1 MEELWIGD
9 NLLAFDGTVLELFG
23 HPATPSS
30 RWHVRALDLEVGAPD
45 KKGRRMLQLRATT
58 KHSGRL
64 GLEVPPEDW
73 SAVEPFLD
81 RVLAAMG

>member
-1 MEELWIGD
+1 MDELWIGD

-30 RWHVRALDLEVGAPD
+30 RWHVKVMELEVGDPD
-45 KKGRRMLQLRATT
+45 KHGRRQLSVRAAT

-64 GLEVPPEDW
+64 TLEIPAEDW
-73 SAVEPFLD
+73 PAAEPFLD
-81 RVLAAMG
+81 RVLAAIP